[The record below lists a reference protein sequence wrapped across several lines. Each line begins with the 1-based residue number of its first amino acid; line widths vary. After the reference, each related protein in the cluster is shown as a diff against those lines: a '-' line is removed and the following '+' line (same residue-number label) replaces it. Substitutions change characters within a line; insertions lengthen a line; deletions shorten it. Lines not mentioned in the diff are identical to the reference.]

1 MKLLVATGNPGKLRE
16 YREMLNGLD
25 VDWVGLGDVG
35 LGDMDVAEAGTTFE
49 ANARIKAEAYGK
61 ASGLLTLADDSGLVV
76 DALNGAPGVYSARYG
91 SPEVTSDEGRY
102 QKLLQDMYGI
112 EQRSARFVCVVAI
125 FAPDGGVTLFEGK
138 VEGHIAH
145 RPRGSNGFGYDPL
158 FVFPER
164 GVTMAELTSA
174 EKNAI
179 SHRGRAARALAPE
192 VVRLVGGETP
202 RG

>member
-16 YREMLNGLD
+16 YREMLNVLD

-35 LGDMDVAEAGTTFE
+35 LGDMDVAETGTTFE

-91 SPEVTSDEGRY
+91 SPQVTSDEGRY
-102 QKLLQDMYGI
+102 QKLLTDLKDI
-112 EQRSARFVCVVAI
+112 PHEERSARFVCVVAI
-125 FAPDGGVTLFEGK
+125 CAPDGGITTFEGK

-145 RPRGSNGFGYDPL
+145 RPRGSNGFGYDPVL
-158 FVFPER
+158 LVGDGPQ
-164 GVTMAELTSA
+164 TMAEFPHE
-174 EKNAI
+174 EKNRI
-179 SHRGRAARALAPE
+179 SHRANALAAAQPF
-192 VVRLVGGETP
+192 LLHLTS
-202 RG
+202 

>member
-138 VEGHIAH
+138 VDGHIAL
-145 RPRGSNGFGYDPL
+145 RPRGSNGFGYDP
-158 FVFPER
+158 VFLVGDGPQ
-164 GVTMAELTSA
+164 TMAEFPHE
-174 EKNAI
+174 EKNRI
-179 SHRGRAARALAPE
+179 SHRANALAAAQPF
-192 VVRLVGGETP
+192 LLHLTS
-202 RG
+202 

>member
-145 RPRGSNGFGYDPL
+145 RPRGSNGFGYDP
-158 FVFPER
+158 VFLVGDGPQ
-164 GVTMAELTSA
+164 TMAEFPHE
-174 EKNAI
+174 EKNRI
-179 SHRGRAARALAPE
+179 SHRANALAAAQPF
-192 VVRLVGGETP
+192 LLHLTS
-202 RG
+202 